1 MLPPPLINCA
11 KIKSE
16 QNDPARKLN
25 ELSDKKKKH
34 KTKFKTK
41 VVDSLIF
48 GIHCNTFFQK
58 TWSFPRFSIKTSC
71 MKA

>member
-1 MLPPPLINCA
+1 MLNCA

-25 ELSDKKKKH
+25 ELSDKKKH

-41 VVDSLIF
+41 VVDSLIL
-48 GIHCNTFFQK
+48 GIHCKTFFQK
-58 TWSFPRFSIKTSC
+58 T
-71 MKA
+71 